1 MDAPQP
7 PRPDEPIA
15 VPALL
20 ERCMGRADLAGLLLA
35 KLERQAAADLEAL
48 AGLLAA
54 GDLTAGG
61 ARSHALKGAAAALAA
76 GGVRAG
82 AARLEQAC
90 RAAARDEAAAAL
102 SALTLDVQRL
112 LADLPRVRSILD
124 AHKGAP
130 A

>member
-7 PRPDEPIA
+7 ANDPIT

-48 AGLLAA
+48 AALLAA
-54 GDLTAGG
+54 GDLAAGG
-61 ARSHALKGAAAALAA
+61 ARAHALKGAAAALAA
-76 GGVRAG
+76 DGVRAG

-90 RAAARDEAAAAL
+90 RAAARDDAAPALAAL
-102 SALTLDVQRL
+102 RLDVERL

-124 AHKGAP
+124 ASKGARP
-130 A
+130 